1 MMDTSHSSS
10 LQVTTY
16 TNSEMLELVALH
28 FRDAFSE
35 RDYSKWDWS
44 LPLYLIEGVSGWT
57 EGRLER
63 LVDYYHNGPRS
74 CR

>member
-16 TNSEMLELVALH
+16 TNSEMLELVTLH

-44 LPLYLIEGVSGWT
+44 LPL
-57 EGRLER
+57 
-63 LVDYYHNGPRS
+63 
-74 CR
+74 